1 MNAFVL
7 IEEISLRRLLWKIMM
22 VQDYWCKII
31 AMSFVDVKL
40 GLLIQNNARFRK
52 KQLFESGLK
61 ENSK

>member
-1 MNAFVL
+1 
-7 IEEISLRRLLWKIMM
+7 MM
-22 VQDYWCKII
+22 VEDYWCKII